1 METPK
6 IFKNNGHLRG
16 LIYVGL
22 PAVSTIG
29 AAFATWADAPPKNF
43 YVIGVVLCATIVNAG
58 TALRGY
64 LDQHLSR
71 AAEEGEPS
79 EVNTDTVIIPKPVV
93 TNPITGHK

>member
-1 METPK
+1 VKTPK

-22 PAVSTIG
+22 PAISTIG
-29 AAFATWADAPPKNF
+29 AAFATWSDEPPKNF
-43 YVIGVVLCATIVNAG
+43 YVVGVVLCATIVNAG

-71 AAEEGEPS
+71 ASTS
-79 EVNTDTVIIPKPVV
+79 EDGSESETTIIKKPVV
-93 TNPITGHK
+93 TNPITGLK